1 MTKLKTLSAIAI
13 LATAIA
19 SPVLAQDSPV
29 FAQDAGTVRPV
40 HHGRA
45 YDQRNFRGAYN
56 QSNGPLYAAPRSA
69 EERRNLE
76 DFGFSGT
83 DRSFPGGQDPSLNPA
98 N

>member
-19 SPVLAQDSPV
+19 SPV
-29 FAQDAGTVRPV
+29 FAQDAGMVGPA

-56 QSNGPLYAAPRSA
+56 QSNGPLYAAPRSD
-69 EERRNLE
+69 EGRNVE
-76 DFGFSGT
+76 DFGFGGM
-83 DRSFPGGQDPSLNPA
+83 DRSFPGGQDPSLKPSGS
-98 N
+98 

>member
-19 SPVLAQDSPV
+19 SPV
-29 FAQDAGTVRPV
+29 FAQDAGTVGPV

-56 QSNGPLYAAPRSA
+56 QSNGPLYVAPRSD
-69 EERRNLE
+69 EERNLE

-83 DRSFPGGQDPSLNPA
+83 DRSFPGGEDPSLKPSA
-98 N
+98 S